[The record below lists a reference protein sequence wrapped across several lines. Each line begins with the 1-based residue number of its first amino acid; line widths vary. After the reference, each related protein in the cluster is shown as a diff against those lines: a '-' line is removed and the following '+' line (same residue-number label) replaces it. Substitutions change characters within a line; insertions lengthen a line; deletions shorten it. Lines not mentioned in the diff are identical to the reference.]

1 MSGRARILLAV
12 VLGLLAVFLVY
23 VYVRGIERQ
32 LYEEVDMQNV
42 VVTREAV
49 AAGTAI
55 DERAVQRIA
64 VPRKYRQ
71 PQTFPDLTEVV
82 GRVAVVPI
90 AAGSQVS
97 GGMLADA
104 GAESLSF
111 EVPRGRRAVAI
122 TINDESG
129 VGGLIRP
136 GNYVD
141 IVGTFEFGRPV
152 AMQGGRM
159 TYSDEKTEVRTMMQN
174 VFVVAVNKEL
184 RRERIQDETAGAA
197 APAGSNPPT
206 ARERS
211 LRTVTLLVDPQRVQE
226 LVLAQEVGDLTLSLR
241 SGLDDTMVDLP
252 YLDPFGLL
260 KVQIPVKPRP
270 KVGQTFRDVG
280 RGLF

>member
-1 MSGRARILLAV
+1 MSGRAKLLLSL

-42 VVTREAV
+42 VVTKATI

-55 DERAVQRIA
+55 DQGQIQRIA

-71 PQTFPDLTEVV
+71 PQTFPTVEEVA

-90 AAGSQVS
+90 AAGTQVS
-97 GGMLADA
+97 GSMLADA
-104 GAESLSF
+104 GAEALSF

-122 TINDESG
+122 TVTDDTG

-136 GNYVD
+136 GNFVD

-152 AMQGGRM
+152 AYQNGRVQ
-159 TYSDEKTEVRTMMQN
+159 YADERTEVRTMMQN

-184 RRERIQDETAGAA
+184 RRERVQNETQGSSGN
-197 APAGSNPPT
+197 APPQS
-206 ARERS
+206 RERS
-211 LRTVTLLVDPQRVQE
+211 LRTVTLLVEPNRVQE
-226 LVLAQEVGDLTLSLR
+226 LILAQNVGDLTLSLR
-241 SGLDDTMVDLP
+241 SSLDDTAVTLP
-252 YLDPFGLL
+252 FLDPMQLL
-260 KVQIPVKPRP
+260 GVTVPVKPKARP
-270 KVGQTFRDVG
+270 LQSFRDVG

>member
-1 MSGRARILLAV
+1 MSGRAKLLLSI

-23 VYVRGIERQ
+23 VYVRGLERQ

-42 VVTREAV
+42 IVAREPI
-49 AAGTAI
+49 AAGAAI
-55 DERAVQRIA
+55 DERLIQRLS

-71 PQTFPDLTEVV
+71 PQTFATTEEVA

-90 AAGSQVS
+90 AAGAQVV

-104 GAESLSF
+104 GAEALSF

-122 TINDESG
+122 TVTDDTG

-136 GNYVD
+136 GNFVD

-152 AMQGGRM
+152 SNQNGRI
-159 TYSDEKTEVRTMMQN
+159 TYADERTEVRTMMQN

-184 RRERIQDETAGAA
+184 RRERIQEETSGQGGGTQSTRA
-197 APAGSNPPT
+197 
-206 ARERS
+206 

-226 LVLAQEVGDLTLSLR
+226 LVLAQQVGDLTLSLR
-241 SGLDDTMVDLP
+241 SSLDDTAVELP
-252 YLDPFGLL
+252 FLDPLGLL
-260 KVQIPVKPRP
+260 KVPVPLKPKPARAA
-270 KVGQTFRDVG
+270 QAFRDVG

>member
-1 MSGRARILLAV
+1 MSGRAKLLLSL

-23 VYVRGIERQ
+23 VYVRGLERQ

-42 VVTREAV
+42 VVTRAAI

-55 DERAVQRIA
+55 DQGAIQRIA

-71 PQTFPDLTEVV
+71 PQTFPTIEEVA

-90 AAGSQVS
+90 AAGTQVS

-104 GAESLSF
+104 GAEALSF

-122 TINDESG
+122 TVTDDTG

-136 GNYVD
+136 GNFVD
-141 IVGTFEFGRPV
+141 IIGTFEFGRPV
-152 AMQGGRM
+152 GIQNGRV
-159 TYSDEKTEVRTMMQN
+159 TYADEKTEVRTMLQN

-184 RRERIQDETAGAA
+184 RRERVQSETAASGGT
-197 APAGSNPPT
+197 APPS
-206 ARERS
+206 RERT
-211 LRTVTLLVDPQRVQE
+211 LRTVTLLVEPKVVQE
-226 LVLAQEVGDLTLSLR
+226 LILAQNVGDLTLSLR
-241 SGLDDTMVDLP
+241 SSLDDTAVQLP
-252 YLDPFGLL
+252 FLDPMGLL
-260 KVQIPVKPRP
+260 NVPIPVKPKARP
-270 KVGQTFRDVG
+270 MQTFRDVG